1 MLLALV
7 VFLIFISVYSFVWQI
22 FGDRKAR
29 LSFGGAGSALPV
41 AREAPEQFKEQ
52 EKLLRNVLKPFNFLA
67 GLKAIR
73 SLIRPAL
80 SGRLLMAGAPLTAIE
95 FAIFK
100 VLSIV
105 ICVILGSIIF
115 RNDKLL
121 SIAVGLVCGFLF
133 PECWLSMRIKRRH
146 QEIRRDLPS
155 VIDLLN
161 LCVGSGLDF
170 MLAVDRVIKNFKKCP
185 LTQELSEVWRENRM
199 GSSRRDALQH
209 LSRRINL
216 PELSSFVRTLLQADR
231 MGAPMS
237 DALKIQAEELRLRRF
252 LQGEEAALKAPIKL
266 LFPLIFFILPAVM
279 VIVAGPIILQ
289 FMQGGG
295 LKF

>member
-1 MLLALV
+1 MFLILV
-7 VFLIFISVYSFVWQI
+7 IFLIFVSVYSFVWQI
-22 FGDRKAR
+22 FGDHKGR
-29 LSFGGAGSALPV
+29 LSLAGSVLPAV
-41 AREAPEQFKEQ
+41 TGGGGFGQLREQ
-52 EKLLRNVLKPFNFLA
+52 EKLLRRVLKPFNFLA

-73 SLIRPAL
+73 SLIRPTL
-80 SGRLLMAGAPLTAIE
+80 SGRLDMAGSPLSVIE

-105 ICVILGSIIF
+105 ICIILGSIIF
-115 RNDKLL
+115 NNDKLL
-121 SIAVGLVCGFLF
+121 SMAIGSVCGFLL
-133 PECWLSMRIKRRH
+133 PECWLSMKIKRRH
-146 QEIRRDLPS
+146 AEIRRDLPS

-170 MLAVDRVIKNFKKCP
+170 MLAVDRVVKNFKQCP
-185 LTQELSEVWRENRM
+185 LTWELSEVWRENRM
-199 GSSRRDALQH
+199 GSARRDALQH
-209 LSRRINL
+209 LSRRVNL

-237 DALKIQAEELRLRRF
+237 EALKIQAEEIRLRRF